1 MRVFIGLERGFVHQ
15 AAKRKVGE
23 QEPVKFLPHQVR
35 RFAAQDDLRS
45 APVGLEFVLGGF
57 DFPALLIKGRQR
69 GGWER

>member
-45 APVGLEFVLGGF
+45 APVGLEFV
-57 DFPALLIKGRQR
+57 
-69 GGWER
+69 